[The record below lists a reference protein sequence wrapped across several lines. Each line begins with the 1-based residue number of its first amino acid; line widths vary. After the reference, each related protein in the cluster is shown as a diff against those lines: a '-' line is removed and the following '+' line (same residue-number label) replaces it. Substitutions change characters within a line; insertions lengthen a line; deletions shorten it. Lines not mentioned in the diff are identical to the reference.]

1 MVKKVVTSLGLRPR
15 STEDLGFMGSEGI
28 RM

>member
-1 MVKKVVTSLGLRPR
+1 MVEKVVTSLWLRPG
-15 STEDLGFMGSEGI
+15 STEDLDFMGSEGI